1 MELIQEIAL
10 ISIVIIVVIGI
21 FSQWLA
27 WRIQWPS
34 IVIMSIAGLIIGPIL
49 GLINPKE
56 ALGELY
62 SPLIS
67 LSVAVILFEGSTS
80 LDVRELK
87 GISKSVLRIITFG
100 VFLAWIGGSL
110 AAHFIAG
117 LSLEVAFIIGG
128 LFVVTGPTVII
139 PLLRQAKL
147 KPRTAAVLKWEGIVV
162 DPVGP
167 LLALFAYEI
176 IKISIYPN
184 FHFVDF
190 LQFFIG
196 AILAAFVGY
205 IMGILVS
212 LLVSKGVF
220 PEYLKSPIILSF
232 VLLCFAIAEVMMHET
247 GMLAVTIMGL
257 TLARTKKYV
266 HSIGSIGHVVE
277 NISVFLTSTVFILL
291 TASLTRETILTIFSW
306 PIITFVLAMLFVV
319 RPLSIWISTIGTELT
334 KQEKTL
340 IGWIAPRGI
349 VALTVAGYFA
359 ELLMNDGYLGASMLT
374 ALTFA
379 LVFITV
385 CAHGFTIGPLAKK
398 LGLASTEKPGV
409 LIVGASSFAIAF
421 GNHLKEIGTP
431 VLISDKSQDRIKQAD
446 EFGINTYQGEILAEH
461 SEYEVDLTPYDTIL
475 AMTGDTAYNALVCQ
489 TYAPEFGY
497 NNTYA
502 IFVRPHDKD
511 VQLSLKAHILF
522 GKNESFRGLN
532 RKVNIGYT
540 LKSIHINKKES
551 LTINEFP
558 EESTP
563 LCIKKKNGNVVFITL
578 VNKITVDVGDIL
590 VVLSP
595 EYSNEIEAIFKY

>member
-1 MELIQEIAL
+1 MTEIQEIAL
-10 ISIVIIVVIGI
+10 VSIVIVIVIGI

-34 IVIMSIAGLIIGPIL
+34 IVIMSVAGLIIGPMM

-100 VFLAWIGGSL
+100 VFLAWIGGSF

-176 IKISIYPN
+176 IKFYIYPN

-190 LQFFIG
+190 IQFFIG
-196 AILAAFVGY
+196 AILAGFVGY
-205 IMGILVS
+205 IMGLLIS
-212 LLVSKGVF
+212 LLVSKGLF

-232 VLLCFAIAEVMMHET
+232 VLLCFAIAEVMMLET
-247 GMLAVTIMGL
+247 GMLAVTVMGL
-257 TLARTKKYV
+257 TLARTKNYA

-306 PIITFVLAMLFVV
+306 PIITFVLAMLFLV

-334 KQEKTL
+334 HQEKTL

-349 VALTVAGYFA
+349 VALTVSGYFA
-359 ELLMNDGYLGASMLT
+359 ELLINDGYLGASILT

-385 CAHGFTIGPLAKK
+385 CAHGFTIGPLARY

-421 GNHLKEIGTP
+421 ANHLNNLKMP
-431 VLISDKSQDRIKQAD
+431 VLISDKSEDRIKQANHL
-446 EFGINTYQGEILAEH
+446 GIKTYHGEILAEH

-475 AMTGDTAYNALVCQ
+475 AMTGDAAYNALVCQ

-502 IFVRPHDKD
+502 VSVRPNDKT
-511 VQLSLKAHILF
+511 VQVSLKAHILF
-522 GKNESFRGLN
+522 GKNESFRELN
-532 RKVNIGYT
+532 RKVNIGYRI
-540 LKSIHINKKES
+540 KNIEIKKKES
-551 LTINEFP
+551 FSKSDFP

-563 LCIKKKNGNVVFITL
+563 LCIKKKNGNIVFITVIDK
-578 VNKITVDVGDIL
+578 VNTDNGDIL
-590 VVLSP
+590 IVLSS
-595 EYSNEIEAIFKY
+595 EKNTLG